1 MERPKNVLLICS
13 SLIIVSFLMLSQ
25 ERESPRLFNS
35 ANAAPD
41 NNQSSFSS
49 SNSSFASSNLPARAP
64 PKQDII
70 FDNHSIPIV
79 DYGYIDNLYIGLQ
92 RNPITVAQTVLRYY
106 QAFKKTGN
114 ENALHVLINNSNWLA
129 ENAVKH
135 GNYSIFEYKFP
146 YPIYGMKPIWRSGM
160 AQGQGVQALTK
171 AFQITGENKYLE
183 VAKNLLNSFFVEVKN
198 GGVTYKSPKQG
209 WWYEEYAGIN
219 ANQSRV
225 LNGMIYTVL
234 GIYDYYNLTH
244 DSEAKFLFDQGVLA
258 LKNNLRYYD
267 NNGHSYYDML
277 GKVATRLYHLT
288 HINLLQKLYNVA
300 KDPTFK
306 FYLDRWKTHSAP

>member
-1 MERPKNVLLICS
+1 
-13 SLIIVSFLMLSQ
+13 MLSQ
-25 ERESPRLFNS
+25 ERESLRLFNS
-35 ANAAPD
+35 AYTATG
-41 NNQSSFSS
+41 NNQSFSS
-49 SNSSFASSNLPARAP
+49 SYNSSLTSSTSSTRPRP
-64 PKQDII
+64 PPTQSII

-106 QAFKKTGN
+106 EAFKRTGN

-129 ENAVKH
+129 ENAVNH

-160 AQGQGVQALTK
+160 AQGQGVQALIK

-183 VAKNLLNSFFVEVKN
+183 AAKKLLNSFFVEVKN
-198 GGVTYKSPKQG
+198 GGVTYKNPKQG
-209 WWYEEYAGIN
+209 WWYEEYASTTG
-219 ANQSRV
+219 NQSRV

-244 DSEAKFLFDQGVLA
+244 DSVAKFLFDQGVLA

-267 NNGHSYYDML
+267 NNGYSYYDIL
-277 GKVATRLYHLT
+277 GKVSPRLYHLT
-288 HINLLQKLYNVA
+288 HIGLLQKLYNVA

-306 FYLDRWKTHSAP
+306 FYLDRWKNHSTP